1 MVSPARIPKGADLD
15 NIGWLYSTR
24 EAIGSDSDSAAAA
37 TWPKVKFMLDQMITV
52 ESTILA
58 TVTDFL
64 AGTQLDQPGVPGVY
78 TIWLASTVGDS
89 TVSISLGGRTI
100 TQDATVVL
108 RANSEIREDE
118 DPYFQVLSRSNGR
131 PVIAVTEVTAM
142 TCRVRVRFI
151 PGMRT

>member
-1 MVSPARIPKGADLD
+1 MAPAPRGADLD
-15 NIGWLYSTR
+15 NIGWLFSTA
-24 EAIGSDSDSAAAA
+24 EGVGSPINPHI
-37 TWPKVKFMLDQMITV
+37 TWPKVEFMLDQMITV

-78 TIWLASTVGDS
+78 TIWAASTVGDS
-89 TVSISLGGRTI
+89 TMSISIGGRTI
-100 TQDATVVL
+100 TQDAVVVL

-118 DPYFQVLSRSNGR
+118 DPYFQMVSRTNGR
-131 PVIAVTEVTAM
+131 PVIAITETTAM

-151 PGMRT
+151 PAIRT